1 MSDIFH
7 EIEEDIR
14 RERLDKLWEKHGSTG
29 MIIAGALVI
38 GVASY
43 LWWGEATERRNA
55 ALSDEYLAA
64 SEVLAS
70 GDAEVGLTALD
81 EIIANSAGGYVV
93 LASMQK
99 AASLAADG
107 KTEEAIRAYDAIRSS
122 NKTEDLLGQ
131 LAAIKAGWLL
141 VESEDFANMKARLGD
156 IAFAEAE
163 GPWAAAATEV
173 LAYSAVRAENLEE
186 AEALYLKIRTM
197 RSASMGIVG
206 RSAEMLSIIG
216 PQIVRPELAA
226 PIILQPASESAPE
239 TEGAAT
245 QVDPGGEV
253 EPAETLPAETLNDD
267 TSTTPEGE

>member
-14 RERLDKLWEKHGSTG
+14 REKLDKLWEKHGSTG
-29 MIIAGALVI
+29 MIVAGAVVV
-38 GVASY
+38 GVAGY

-64 SEVLAS
+64 NELLAS
-70 GDAEVGLTALD
+70 GDADAGLAALE
-81 EIIANSAGGYVV
+81 EIIANRAGGYVL

-99 AASLAADG
+99 AAKLVADG
-107 KTEEAIRAYDAIRSS
+107 KTDEAVRAYDAIRSS

-141 VESEDFANMKARLGD
+141 VESEDYASMKARLGD
-156 IAFAEAE
+156 IAFAEEE

-173 LAYSAVRAENLEE
+173 LAYSAVRAKDLEE

-197 RSASMGIVG
+197 PSATMGIVG
-206 RSAEMLSIIG
+206 RSAEMLSIIE
-216 PQIVRPELAA
+216 PQIVRTEPAAA
-226 PIILQPASESAPE
+226 PGLQPISK
-239 TEGAAT
+239 AA
-245 QVDPGGEV
+245 QEPGDEV
-253 EPAETLPAETLNDD
+253 NPTETLPVETVPVETENDD
-267 TSTTPEGE
+267 APTTPEGE